1 MTIQKTSFSLDD
13 LIAEDSEEEALAR
26 QQIERQL
33 EITLVRQWF
42 ESLPD
47 GSIVGIAGYGCGC
60 PIANYLAAVSTNP
73 ALSFWIEP
81 DFTSVNEKG
90 YQFICV
96 RHPAWIATFIFKID
110 CLGSLSEITKEAAL
124 SLLDQIKKGNP

>member
-1 MTIQKTSFSLDD
+1 MTYTPTTISD
-13 LIAEDSEEEALAR
+13 IIGADSEEEALAR

-33 EITLVRQWF
+33 EITLVRQWV

-60 PIANYLAAVSTNP
+60 PIANYLAAVSANP
-73 ALSFWIEP
+73 AFSFWIEP
-81 DFTSVNEKG
+81 DFTSVNENG

-96 RHPAWIATFIFKID
+96 RHPAWIATFVFKID

-124 SLLDQIKKGNP
+124 SLLDQIKEGAS